1 MTQAS
6 NLGKGGSNF
15 NSTGQLSLTTGVTG
29 TLPAANGGTGV
40 TTSTGSG
47 NAVLSTSP
55 TLVTPVLGTPSSGTL
70 TSCTGLPL
78 TTGVTGTLP
87 IANGG
92 TGSTTAATVA
102 GTGIS
107 VSGTFP
113 NQTVTNSGVTS
124 IVAGTGISIS
134 GATGA
139 VTVTN
144 SSSVNASQLAKAWC
158 NWDSGASI
166 RASYNVSSVSRN
178 GTGNWTVNFSSSL
191 TDGSYAVA
199 AGGGDYAGG
208 DLIAVGVASV
218 GAQTASSCQVF
229 SGLTGGSG
237 GRRDSNIMC
246 ITCFR

>member
-1 MTQAS
+1 MTQANNVAIES
-6 NLGKGGSNF
+6 SQI
-15 NSTGQLSLTTGVTG
+15 NSSGILQ
-29 TLPAANGGTGV
+29 PAGGGTGLSAIGTAGQVLTVNSGATALQYSTPAAATTFSAGTTGFTPNTATSGAV
-40 TTSTGSG
+40 TL
-47 NAVLSTSP
+47 A
-55 TLVTPVLGTPSSGTL
+55 GTL
-70 TSCTGLPL
+70 A
-78 TTGVTGTLP
+78 

-144 SSSVNASQLAKAWC
+144 SSSVNASQLAKVWC

-166 RASYNVSSVSRN
+166 RASYNVSSISKN

-229 SGLTGGSG
+229 SGLTGGGG